1 MDDLLREFLTETNES
16 LDTVDNQLVRFEQDP
31 NNAKILDNIFRLV
44 HTIKGTCG
52 FLGLPRLEALA
63 HAAETLMGK
72 FRDGMPVTGEAV
84 TLILTTIDR
93 IKDILG
99 QLEATEAEPEG
110 VDEDLIGEL
119 HHMVEKG
126 MDAMNTPAPSVVPEA
141 PVVAES
147 APLIVQTLERE
158 LRPGEVSL
166 DDLERAFRETE
177 TEIHPVVAAPAIAPA
192 VAAPAPVAPAP
203 VAEQKPAAPAAAAKP
218 AAKKKT
224 AVEVDHP
231 EGADKVANQSI
242 RVNVD
247 TLEHLMTMVS
257 ELVLTRNQLLEIA
270 RRQEDAGLKGP
281 LQRLSLI
288 TAELQDGVMKTR
300 MQPIGNAW
308 SKLPR
313 IVRDLS
319 TDLGKKIELVMEGED
334 TELDRQ
340 ILELIKDP
348 LIHMVRNCADHAIEE
363 PQERA
368 ARGKSEIGTIRV
380 SAYHEGGS
388 VTIAISDDG
397 RGMDTARIRRKAVQ
411 RGLISETEAE
421 RLSESQVLR
430 FIFHPGFSTSDTV
443 TAVSGRGVGMDVV
456 KVNVDAIGGMID
468 IATASGQGTT
478 ITIKI
483 PLTLAILSAL
493 IVASEGQRF
502 AIPQVVVRELV
513 RVKAG
518 GEHTIERI
526 NNAPVLRLRE
536 RLLPIVALAG
546 VMGRAGDTAV
556 DDGFIVV
563 TQVGER
569 QFGILVESVF
579 HTEEIVVKPMST
591 RLRHIPLFS
600 GNTILGDGAV
610 VLIVDPNGVARLV
623 GVAAAQ
629 DEAVADA
636 SAEAARPVE
645 RTTMLVFRTG
655 KDGVKA
661 VPLSLV
667 TRLEEVDAGQFESG
681 SGRALLNY
689 RGRLMPVVP
698 VEGVELRQTGLQ
710 PLVIFSEGDFS
721 MALAVDAIVDIV
733 EEVLDIE
740 MLAMPEQ
747 GLLGSAIIR
756 GRATEILDLAH
767 YLPKAN
773 PNWLHLRRDDGGG
786 PRVLLV
792 EPSEFLREML
802 APVLKAAGR
811 QVIHAADLTMAA
823 GLASGSS
830 ELSAVVIDLDRDAEA
845 AFALVARLRA
855 ESRHGGLRII
865 GLASLPTPEM
875 HVLAAQSELD
885 AVVAK
890 FDRRELI
897 AELAETRPKLR
908 RAA

>member
-1 MDDLLREFLTETNES
+1 MDELLQEFLGETGEH
-16 LDTVDNQLVRFEQDP
+16 LDMVDRELVRFEQEP
-31 NNAKILDNIFRLV
+31 NNGDILRNIFRLV
-44 HTIKGTCG
+44 HTVKGTCG
-52 FLGLPRLEALA
+52 FIGLPRLEALT
-63 HAAETLMGK
+63 HAAESVIGQ
-72 FRDGMPVTGEAV
+72 FRDGASVSSTAV
-84 TLILTTIDR
+84 TAILETIDR
-93 IKDILG
+93 IKEIMAELAEKG
-99 QLEATEAEPEG
+99 QEPPGHDAQLIDELRGLAERAKHELAARQPQASLDPVAAYLARTAETRSTEAG
-110 VDEDLIGEL
+110 ASAVADEMDL
-119 HHMVEKG
+119 VFR
-126 MDAMNTPAPSVVPEA
+126 AAPSPLDQPGMAHGEA
-141 PVVAES
+141 SKDARAAGPA
-147 APLIVQTLERE
+147 TL
-158 LRPGEVSL
+158 
-166 DDLERAFRETE
+166 
-177 TEIHPVVAAPAIAPA
+177 
-192 VAAPAPVAPAP
+192 
-203 VAEQKPAAPAAAAKP
+203 
-218 AAKKKT
+218 
-224 AVEVDHP
+224 
-231 EGADKVANQSI
+231 

-257 ELVLTRNQLLEIA
+257 ELVLTRNQLLEIS
-270 RRQEDAGLKGP
+270 RRQEDVGLKAP

-319 TDLGKKIELVMEGED
+319 TDLGKKIELVLEGAE

-340 ILELIKDP
+340 LLDLIKDP

-368 ARGKSEIGTIRV
+368 AVGKSEIGTIRV

-397 RGMDTARIRRKAVQ
+397 RGMDVARIRRKAIQ
-411 RGLISETEAE
+411 RGLASEAEAE
-421 RLSESQVLR
+421 RMSESQLLR
-430 FIFHPGFSTSDTV
+430 FVLHPGFSTSDTV

-468 IATASGQGTT
+468 IASIAGTGTT

-483 PLTLAILSAL
+483 PLTLAIVSAL
-493 IVASEGQRF
+493 IVATGGQRF

-513 RVKAG
+513 RVKAA
-518 GEHTIERI
+518 GEHRIERI

-536 RLLPIVALAG
+536 RLLPIIALAG
-546 VMGRAGDTAV
+546 VMARSADAPV
-556 DDGFIVV
+556 ADDGFIVV
-563 TQVGER
+563 TQIGER

-623 GVAAAQ
+623 GVAAGQ
-629 DEAVADA
+629 DDVAAD
-636 SAEAARPVE
+636 EPVDVGSPIE

-655 KDGVKA
+655 KDAVQA

-667 TRLEEVDAGQFESG
+667 TRLEEVEAGLFENG
-681 SGRALLNY
+681 GGRTLLNY

-698 VEGVELRQTGLQ
+698 VEGCALRPTGLQ

-733 EEVLDIE
+733 DEVLDIE
-740 MLAMPEQ
+740 MLAMPEH

-773 PNWLHLRRDDGGG
+773 PNWLHQRRGDVGG
-786 PRVLLV
+786 PRVLLI

-802 APVLKAAGR
+802 APVLKAAGL
-811 QVIHAADLTMAA
+811 QIIHAADPAMAA
-823 GLASGSS
+823 GLASGSA
-830 ELSAVVIDLDRDAEA
+830 ELSAIVVDLDRDAEA
-845 AFALVARLRA
+845 AFALAVRLRT
-855 ESRHGGLRII
+855 ESRHAGLRII
-865 GLASLPTPEM
+865 GLTSLPTPEL
-875 HVLAAQSELD
+875 HIAAAQAQFDE
-885 AVVAK
+885 VVAK
-890 FDRRELI
+890 FDRRALI
-897 AELAETRPKLR
+897 AELAETRPRLR

>member
-1 MDDLLREFLTETNES
+1 MDELLQEFLGETGEH
-16 LDTVDNQLVRFEQDP
+16 LDMVDRELVRFEQEP
-31 NNAKILDNIFRLV
+31 NNGDILRNIFRLV
-44 HTIKGTCG
+44 HTVKGTCG
-52 FLGLPRLEALA
+52 FIGLPRLEALT
-63 HAAETLMGK
+63 HAAESVIGQ
-72 FRDGMPVTGEAV
+72 FRDGASVSSSAV
-84 TLILTTIDR
+84 TAILETIDR
-93 IKDILG
+93 IKEIM
-99 QLEATEAEPEG
+99 AE
-110 VDEDLIGEL
+110 LA
-119 HHMVEKG
+119 EKG
-126 MDAMNTPAPSVVPEA
+126 QEPPGHDAQLIDELRGLAERAKHELATRQTQGPLDPVAAYLARTSGSRSAEAAANPIADEMDLVFRAAPSPFDQPGMAHGETSRDAKSVGPA
-141 PVVAES
+141 
-147 APLIVQTLERE
+147 TL
-158 LRPGEVSL
+158 
-166 DDLERAFRETE
+166 
-177 TEIHPVVAAPAIAPA
+177 
-192 VAAPAPVAPAP
+192 
-203 VAEQKPAAPAAAAKP
+203 
-218 AAKKKT
+218 
-224 AVEVDHP
+224 
-231 EGADKVANQSI
+231 

-247 TLEHLMTMVS
+247 TLEHLMTIVS
-257 ELVLTRNQLLEIA
+257 ELVLTRNQLLEIS
-270 RRQEDAGLKGP
+270 RRQEDVGLKAP

-288 TAELQDGVMKTR
+288 TAELQEGVMKTR

-319 TDLGKKIELVMEGED
+319 TDLGKKIELALEGAE

-340 ILELIKDP
+340 LLDLIKDP

-368 ARGKSEIGTIRV
+368 ALGKSETGTIRV

-397 RGMDTARIRRKAVQ
+397 RGMDVARIRRKAVQ
-411 RGLISETEAE
+411 RGLTTEAE
-421 RLSESQVLR
+421 AERMSESQLLR
-430 FIFHPGFSTSDTV
+430 FVFHPGFSTADTV

-468 IATASGQGTT
+468 IASIAGTGTT

-483 PLTLAILSAL
+483 PLTLAIVSAL
-493 IVASEGQRF
+493 IVATDGQRF

-513 RVKAG
+513 RVKAQ
-518 GEHTIERI
+518 GEHRIERI

-536 RLLPIVALAG
+536 RLLPIIALAG
-546 VMGRAGDTAV
+546 VMTRSADAQIA

-563 TQVGER
+563 TQIGER

-623 GVAAAQ
+623 GVAAGQ
-629 DEAVADA
+629 DDVAAGEPLDA
-636 SAEAARPVE
+636 GSPVE

-655 KDGVKA
+655 KEAVQA

-667 TRLEEVDAGQFESG
+667 TRLEEVEGALFETG
-681 SGRALLNY
+681 GGRTLLNY

-698 VEGVELRQTGLQ
+698 VEGCTLRQTGLQ

-733 EEVLDIE
+733 DEVLDIE
-740 MLAMPEQ
+740 MLAMPEH

-767 YLPKAN
+767 YMPKAN
-773 PNWLHLRRDDGGG
+773 PNWLHLRRADAAA
-786 PRVLLV
+786 PRVLLI

-802 APVLKAAGR
+802 APVLKAAGL
-811 QVIHAADLTMAA
+811 QIIHAADPAVAA
-823 GLASGSS
+823 GLASGNA
-830 ELSAVVIDLDRDAEA
+830 ELSAIVVDLDRDAEA
-845 AFALVARLRA
+845 AFALAARLRT
-855 ESRHGGLRII
+855 ESRHAGLRII
-865 GLASLPTPEM
+865 GLTSLPTPEL
-875 HVLAAQSELD
+875 HVAAAQAQFDEI
-885 AVVAK
+885 VAK
-890 FDRRELI
+890 FDRRALI
-897 AELAETRPKLR
+897 AELAETRPRLR

>member
-1 MDDLLREFLTETNES
+1 MDELLQEFLGETGEH
-16 LDTVDNQLVRFEQDP
+16 LDMVDRELVRFEQEP
-31 NNAKILDNIFRLV
+31 NNGDILRNIFRLV
-44 HTIKGTCG
+44 HTVKGTCG
-52 FLGLPRLEALA
+52 FIGLPRLEALT
-63 HAAETLMGK
+63 HAAESVIGQ
-72 FRDGMPVTGEAV
+72 FRDGASVSSTAV
-84 TLILTTIDR
+84 TAILETIDR
-93 IKDILG
+93 IKEIMAELAEKGQEPPGHDG
-99 QLEATEAEPEG
+99 QLIDELRGLAERAKQELATRQPQSTLDPVAAYLARSAESRAIEPAG
-110 VDEDLIGEL
+110 QPAANAVPDEMDL
-119 HHMVEKG
+119 VFR
-126 MDAMNTPAPSVVPEA
+126 TAPSPLDQPGAAHGEA
-141 PVVAES
+141 GRDARITGPA
-147 APLIVQTLERE
+147 TL
-158 LRPGEVSL
+158 
-166 DDLERAFRETE
+166 
-177 TEIHPVVAAPAIAPA
+177 
-192 VAAPAPVAPAP
+192 
-203 VAEQKPAAPAAAAKP
+203 
-218 AAKKKT
+218 
-224 AVEVDHP
+224 
-231 EGADKVANQSI
+231 

-319 TDLGKKIELVMEGED
+319 ADLGKRIELVMEGAE

-340 ILELIKDP
+340 LLDLIKDP

-363 PQERA
+363 PHERA
-368 ARGKSEIGTIRV
+368 ALGKPETGTIRV

-397 RGMDTARIRRKAVQ
+397 RGMDVARIRQKAIQ
-411 RGLISETEAE
+411 RGLATETETE
-421 RLSESQVLR
+421 RMSESQLLR
-430 FIFHPGFSTSDTV
+430 FIFHPGFSTSDSI
-443 TAVSGRGVGMDVV
+443 TAISGRGVGMDVV

-468 IATASGQGTT
+468 IASIAGAGTT

-483 PLTLAILSAL
+483 PLTLAIVSAL
-493 IVASEGQRF
+493 IVASAGQRF

-518 GEHTIERI
+518 GEHRIERI

-536 RLLPIVALAG
+536 RLLPIIALAG
-546 VMGRAGDTAV
+546 VMGEAVDATIV

-563 TQVGER
+563 TQVGDR

-600 GNTILGDGAV
+600 GNTIMGDGAV

-623 GVAAAQ
+623 GVTTQ
-629 DEAVADA
+629 DDAVSDDA
-636 SAEAARPVE
+636 IDLAHPSE
-645 RTTMLVFRTG
+645 RTTMLVFRAG
-655 KDGVKA
+655 KDGLKA

-667 TRLEEVDAGQFESG
+667 TRLEEVEAKLFETG
-681 SGRALLNY
+681 GGRTLLNY

-698 VEGVELRQTGLQ
+698 VEGVELRQTDLQ
-710 PLVIFSEGDFS
+710 PLVIFSEGDFH

-733 EEVLDIE
+733 DEVLDLE
-740 MLAMPEQ
+740 MVAMPEL
-747 GLLGSAIIR
+747 GVLGSAIVR

-767 YLPKAN
+767 YLPKAS
-773 PNWLHLRRDDGGG
+773 PNWLHQRRNEGNG
-786 PRVLLV
+786 PRVLLI

-802 APVLKAAGR
+802 APVLKASGL
-811 QVIHAADLTMAA
+811 QVIHAPDPAMAA
-823 GLASGSS
+823 GITEGSA
-830 ELSAVVIDLDRDAEA
+830 ELSAVVIDIDRDAEA
-845 AFALVARLRA
+845 AFALAARLR
-855 ESRHGGLRII
+855 SGPRHAGLRII
-865 GLASLPTPEM
+865 GIASLPTPEL
-875 HVLAAQSELD
+875 HIAAAQAQFDEI
-885 AVVAK
+885 VAK
-890 FDRRELI
+890 FDRRALI
-897 AELAETRPKLR
+897 AELAESRSRTR

>member
-1 MDDLLREFLTETNES
+1 MDELLQEFLGETGEH
-16 LDTVDNQLVRFEQDP
+16 LDMVDRELVRFEQEP
-31 NNAKILDNIFRLV
+31 NNGDILRNIFRLV
-44 HTIKGTCG
+44 HTVKGTCG
-52 FLGLPRLEALA
+52 FIGLPRLEALT
-63 HAAETLMGK
+63 HAAESVIGQ
-72 FRDGMPVTGEAV
+72 FRDGASVSSSAV
-84 TLILTTIDR
+84 TAILETIDR
-93 IKDILG
+93 IKEIMAELAEKGQEPPGHDG
-99 QLEATEAEPEG
+99 QLIDELRGLAQRAKQELARRQPQGSLDPVAAYLARTAETRSTEA
-110 VDEDLIGEL
+110 
-119 HHMVEKG
+119 
-126 MDAMNTPAPSVVPEA
+126 
-141 PVVAES
+141 
-147 APLIVQTLERE
+147 
-158 LRPGEVSL
+158 
-166 DDLERAFRETE
+166 
-177 TEIHPVVAAPAIAPA
+177 AIAPA
-192 VAAPAPVAPAP
+192 PGSIQDEMDLVFRAAPSPLDQPGMAHGETIRDPKATGPA
-203 VAEQKPAAPAAAAKP
+203 
-218 AAKKKT
+218 T
-224 AVEVDHP
+224 L
-231 EGADKVANQSI
+231 

-270 RRQEDAGLKGP
+270 RRQEDAGLKAP

-319 TDLGKKIELVMEGED
+319 TDLGKQIELVLEGAE

-340 ILELIKDP
+340 LLDLIKDP

-368 ARGKSEIGTIRV
+368 ALGKPKTGTIRV

-397 RGMDTARIRRKAVQ
+397 RGMDVARIRSKAIQ
-411 RGLISETEAE
+411 RGLATETEVE
-421 RLSESQVLR
+421 RMSESQLLR
-430 FIFHPGFSTSDTV
+430 FVLHPGFSTSESV
-443 TAVSGRGVGMDVV
+443 TAISGRGVGMDVV

-468 IATASGQGTT
+468 IASIAGAGTT

-483 PLTLAILSAL
+483 PLTLAIVSAL
-493 IVASEGQRF
+493 IVATEGQRF

-513 RVKAG
+513 RVKAN
-518 GEHTIERI
+518 GEHRIERI

-536 RLLPIVALAG
+536 RLLPIIALAG
-546 VMGRAGDTAV
+546 VMNRTTDAAIA

-563 TQVGER
+563 TQIGER

-623 GVAAAQ
+623 GVAAQ
-629 DEAVADA
+629 DETTSDDPLEMG
-636 SAEAARPVE
+636 SPVE
-645 RTTMLVFRTG
+645 RTTMLVFRAG
-655 KDGVKA
+655 KDTVKA

-667 TRLEEVDAGQFESG
+667 TRLEEVEAGLFETG
-681 SGRALLNY
+681 GGRALLNY

-698 VEGVELRQTGLQ
+698 VEGCALRQAGLQ
-710 PLVIFSEGDFS
+710 PMVIFSEGDFS

-733 EEVLDIE
+733 DEVLDIE

-773 PNWLHLRRDDGGG
+773 PNWLHLRRGESGS

-802 APVLKAAGR
+802 APVLKAAGL
-811 QVIHAADLTMAA
+811 QVVHASDPAMAA
-823 GLASGSS
+823 GLASGSAT
-830 ELSAVVIDLDRDAEA
+830 LDAVVVDIDRDAEA
-845 AFALVARLRA
+845 AFALAARLRA
-855 ESRHGGLRII
+855 EARHAGLRII
-865 GLASLPTPEM
+865 GLTSLPTPEL
-875 HVLAAQSELD
+875 HVAAIHAQFDE
-885 AVVAK
+885 VVAK
-890 FDRRELI
+890 FDRRALI
-897 AELAETRPKLR
+897 AELAETRPRLR

>member
-1 MDDLLREFLTETNES
+1 MDELLQEFLGETGEH
-16 LDTVDNQLVRFEQDP
+16 LDMVDRELVRFEQEP
-31 NNAKILDNIFRLV
+31 NNGDILRNIFRLV
-44 HTIKGTCG
+44 HTVKGTCG
-52 FLGLPRLEALA
+52 FIGLPRLEALT
-63 HAAETLMGK
+63 HAAESVIGQ
-72 FRDGMPVTGEAV
+72 FRDGASVSSTAV
-84 TLILTTIDR
+84 TAILETIDR
-93 IKDILG
+93 IKEIMAELAEKGQEPPGHDG
-99 QLEATEAEPEG
+99 QLIDELRGLAQRAKQELAARQTQPPLDPVAAYLARTAGTRPAEPAPPPTSG
-110 VDEDLIGEL
+110 AAVDEMDL
-119 HHMVEKG
+119 VFR
-126 MDAMNTPAPSVVPEA
+126 AAPS
-141 PVVAES
+141 
-147 APLIVQTLERE
+147 PLDQPGQAHGDTARDLKAAGPATL
-158 LRPGEVSL
+158 
-166 DDLERAFRETE
+166 
-177 TEIHPVVAAPAIAPA
+177 
-192 VAAPAPVAPAP
+192 
-203 VAEQKPAAPAAAAKP
+203 
-218 AAKKKT
+218 
-224 AVEVDHP
+224 
-231 EGADKVANQSI
+231 

-319 TDLGKKIELVMEGED
+319 TDLGKKIELVTEGAD

-368 ARGKSEIGTIRV
+368 ALGKPEMGTIRV

-388 VTIAISDDG
+388 VTIAITDDG

-411 RGLISETEAE
+411 RGLVGEAEAE
-421 RLSESQVLR
+421 RLSETQVLR

-443 TAVSGRGVGMDVV
+443 SAISGRGVGMDVV

-468 IATASGQGTT
+468 VASIAGAGTT

-483 PLTLAILSAL
+483 PLTLAIVSAL
-493 IVASEGQRF
+493 IVATAGQRF

-518 GEHTIERI
+518 GEHSIERI

-536 RLLPIVALAG
+536 RLLPIIALAG
-546 VMGRAGDTAV
+546 VMDTASDAIV

-623 GVAAAQ
+623 GVAAPQ
-629 DEAVADA
+629 DEAASDI
-636 SAEAARPVE
+636 SAEAALPVE
-645 RTTMLVFRTG
+645 RTTMLVFRAG
-655 KDGVKA
+655 KDRLKA

-667 TRLEEVDAGQFESG
+667 TRLEEVDAGLFETG
-681 SGRALLNY
+681 GGRTLLNY

-698 VEGVELRQTGLQ
+698 IEDVQLRQSGLQ

-733 EEVLDIE
+733 DEVLDIE
-740 MLAMPEQ
+740 MLAMPEH
-747 GLLGSAIIR
+747 GLLGSAIVR

-773 PNWLHLRRDDGGG
+773 PNWLHVRRSGIGG

-802 APVLKAAGR
+802 APVLKAAGL
-811 QVIHAADLTMAA
+811 QVIHVADLAMAA
-823 GLASGSS
+823 GLASGST
-830 ELSAVVIDLDRDAEA
+830 ELNAVVIDLDRNAEA
-845 AFALVARLRA
+845 AFALAARLRA
-855 ESRHGGLRII
+855 EARHADLRII
-865 GLASLPTPEM
+865 GLASLPTPEL
-875 HVLAAQSELD
+875 HVMAAQAEFD
-885 AVVAK
+885 EVVAK
-890 FDRRELI
+890 FDRRTLI

>member
-1 MDDLLREFLTETNES
+1 MDELLQEFLGETGEH
-16 LDTVDNQLVRFEQDP
+16 LDMVDRELVRFEQEP
-31 NNAKILDNIFRLV
+31 NNGDILRNIFRLV
-44 HTIKGTCG
+44 HTVKGTCG
-52 FLGLPRLEALA
+52 FIGLPRLEALT
-63 HAAETLMGK
+63 HAAESVIGQ
-72 FRDGMPVTGEAV
+72 FRDGASVSSTAV
-84 TLILTTIDR
+84 TAILETIDR
-93 IKDILG
+93 IKEIMAELTEKGQEPPGHDG
-99 QLEATEAEPEG
+99 QLIDELRGLAERAKQELAARQPQQAIDPVAAYLARTAGSRSPEPASQPAATAAA
-110 VDEDLIGEL
+110 DDMDL
-119 HHMVEKG
+119 VFR
-126 MDAMNTPAPSVVPEA
+126 AAPS
-141 PVVAES
+141 
-147 APLIVQTLERE
+147 PLDLPGQAHGDAARDAKAAGPATL
-158 LRPGEVSL
+158 
-166 DDLERAFRETE
+166 
-177 TEIHPVVAAPAIAPA
+177 
-192 VAAPAPVAPAP
+192 
-203 VAEQKPAAPAAAAKP
+203 
-218 AAKKKT
+218 
-224 AVEVDHP
+224 
-231 EGADKVANQSI
+231 

-363 PQERA
+363 PQERRA
-368 ARGKSEIGTIRV
+368 LGKPEMGTIRV

-388 VTIAISDDG
+388 VTIAITDDG
-397 RGMDTARIRRKAVQ
+397 RGMDTALIRRKAVQ
-411 RGLISETEAE
+411 RGLVGEAEAE
-421 RLSESQVLR
+421 RLSDAQVLR

-468 IATASGQGTT
+468 VASIAGTGTT

-483 PLTLAILSAL
+483 PLTLAIVSAL
-493 IVASEGQRF
+493 IVATAGQRF

-513 RVKAG
+513 RVKAD
-518 GEHTIERI
+518 GEHCIERI

-536 RLLPIVALAG
+536 RLLPIIALAG
-546 VMGRAGDTAV
+546 VMDRASEATV

-610 VLIVDPNGVARLV
+610 VLIVDPNGVARMV
-623 GVAAAQ
+623 GVVAPQ
-629 DEAVADA
+629 DEAASDL
-636 SAEAARPVE
+636 SAETAFPVE

-655 KDGVKA
+655 KDGLKA

-667 TRLEEVDAGQFESG
+667 TRLEEVDAGLFESG
-681 SGRALLNY
+681 AGRTLLNY
-689 RGRLMPVVP
+689 RGRLMPIVP
-698 VEGVELRQTGLQ
+698 VEGVELRQAGLQ

-747 GLLGSAIIR
+747 GLLGSAIVR

-773 PNWLHLRRDDGGG
+773 PNWLHVRGREADG

-802 APVLKAAGR
+802 APVLRATGL
-811 QVIHAADLTMAA
+811 QVIHAADLGMAA
-823 GLASGSS
+823 GLASGGT
-830 ELSAVVIDLDRDAEA
+830 ELSAVVVDLDRDAEA
-845 AFALVARLRA
+845 AFALAVRLRA
-855 ESRHGGLRII
+855 EARHANLRII
-865 GLASLPTPEM
+865 GLASLPTPEL
-875 HVLAAQSELD
+875 HVMAAQAELD
-885 AVVAK
+885 EVVAK
-890 FDRRELI
+890 FDRRALI